1 MRIAEEAQ
9 TSSPLRAVHQLGGEP
24 SSLHS
29 HIVPPTWQ
37 VTAKAQHLKPFSSPY
52 CKHKLVLRK
61 IFKKIIFSTAVFN
74 GKCHLNS
81 AGCTHYFACL
91 AAVALGQVLKIR
103 TCAQH
108 SSVQSPPDPSL
119 PRHAHDCHSNRIF
132 DVFSSLLGSQS
143 GLYLISRS
151 MPPRD
156 R

>member
-1 MRIAEEAQ
+1 MTARCLAACQSKPQESPFRNRPTSFLLHAGITVRIAEEAQ
-9 TSSPLRAVHQLGGEP
+9 TSSLLRAVHQLGGEP

-37 VTAKAQHLKPFSSPY
+37 VTAKAQHLKPFSSPC

-103 TCAQH
+103 ANLCPAQQCAIT
-108 SSVQSPPDPSL
+108 P
-119 PRHAHDCHSNRIF
+119 
-132 DVFSSLLGSQS
+132 
-143 GLYLISRS
+143 
-151 MPPRD
+151 
-156 R
+156 